1 MMNIQPLTYRK
12 FIIGI
17 LVIVIILF
25 IFKLCNTVRKNGIE
39 EFENIENFE
48 SILNKLKSNNKKKY
62 DSGSFQRTNNV
73 KLKKKASF
81 EDLIKETEDMDVDKF
96 SVSNIKKNIF
106 GYIDSF
112 RKEKFKNTTGTTTE
126 ALEKFGYFKEKFFE
140 IFI

>member
-1 MMNIQPLTYRK
+1 M
-12 FIIGI
+12 
-17 LVIVIILF
+17 
-25 IFKLCNTVRKNGIE
+25 
-39 EFENIENFE
+39 
-48 SILNKLKSNNKKKY
+48 KSNNKKNY

>member
-1 MMNIQPLTYRK
+1 MNIQPLTYRK

>member
-1 MMNIQPLTYRK
+1 MNIQPLTYSK

>member
-1 MMNIQPLTYRK
+1 MNIQPLTYRK

-48 SILNKLKSNNKKKY
+48 SILNKLKSNNKKNY